1 MKISVQ
7 CSRGRNV
14 SGLKSSDAL
23 QIRSGRMGIIKKGE
37 SGENI
42 G

>member
-1 MKISVQ
+1 MKISGQ
-7 CSRGRNV
+7 CSRGRKV

-23 QIRSGRMGIIKKGE
+23 QIKSDRMGRIKKGE
-37 SGENI
+37 YGENI